1 VVDWALSAQER
12 VLLALVCRV
21 LQVGANLVISLP
33 QKYLQVPA
41 MTIENCRGKIKET
54 PGREAIVQLKR
65 RSDTIAV
72 TTAAN
77 KIVIT
82 AITTGT
88 VEANIREGGDPSPNE
103 INTPPILLLRPFHK
117 PRDERRGS

>member
-1 VVDWALSAQER
+1 
-12 VLLALVCRV
+12 
-21 LQVGANLVISLP
+21 
-33 QKYLQVPA
+33 
-41 MTIENCRGKIKET
+41 MTIENIRGKIKET

-82 AITTGT
+82 VITTTTGT
-88 VEANIREGGDPSPNE
+88 VEANIRERGDPSPNE